1 MPSLILYSCPQLPQ
15 TSFPSLTDVSRRR
28 VCRSRIVFSSS
39 VEGGVSVGTSAVGG
53 GDKDEQS
60 RADDEDAGG
69 SGFDS
74 GIVKPSYWDLISR
87 EALFPPKLLLPKQK
101 FPEGCYTHLAGRYPY
116 SIPIQSRENALQ
128 EFWVVCH
135 FNYLELRISVV
146 EGKRS
151 GRGFAALDGAG
162 EEGSCKDLHLEKV
175 VVSFHPRIGCI
186 ERLFL
191 VLSS

>member
-53 GDKDEQS
+53 GDKDEES

-87 EALFPPKLLLPKQK
+87 GSLSPQASSPQTEVPGRVLYTPRRLLSLQHPNPISGECLARILGCMPFQLPRAR
-101 FPEGCYTHLAGRYPY
+101 HLGSGGERKRA
-116 SIPIQSRENALQ
+116 
-128 EFWVVCH
+128 
-135 FNYLELRISVV
+135 RI
-146 EGKRS
+146 
-151 GRGFAALDGAG
+151 
-162 EEGSCKDLHLEKV
+162 C
-175 VVSFHPRIGCI
+175 
-186 ERLFL
+186 
-191 VLSS
+191 SS